1 MAYELVF
8 FSEKHMAESQPPTGS
23 EAQLRNAL
31 DQTIVQIIK
40 KMDRKSFVESFPG
53 DINKELLTSYHGRL
67 QEIIK
72 PKLSEAFED
81 ILETNNVIE
90 KLSELDKMKSASQ
103 HPRKHHAWRPAPCSG
118 EAGVEQS
125 LAAHDYSVACRE
137 RTQLEAMLSQ
147 LEADNNDLEDRI
159 AESTAAM
166 SRNMETIDTRNETIS
181 RIASKLNGH

>member
-1 MAYELVF
+1 
-8 FSEKHMAESQPPTGS
+8 MAESQPPTGS

-31 DQTIVQIIK
+31 DQTLEQIIK

-72 PKLSEAFED
+72 PKLSEAIED

-90 KLSELDKMKSASQ
+90 KLSELDKMKSSSQ
-103 HPRKHHAWRPAPCSG
+103 HPRKHHAWRPGPCSG

-137 RTQLEAMLSQ
+137 RTELEAMLSQ
-147 LEADNNDLEDRI
+147 LEADNNDLEERI